1 MDTSLFRME
10 FLVLFTFCLVLDTL
24 VISILCSSSAGG
36 QLLSMPLLYLMVLFL
51 MWFSLLMD
59 PFEAFWVLGW
69 RKSVWAFGCKPETY
83 LPFWLWARRKKKT
96 KEGERSPTTV
106 EPGLGSYRMLHFS
119 RSWSCMRRL
128 QLLSFLSFTD
138 TQRCFIQKDNGG
150 FLLHFPRVA
159 IWNFFVLVQG
169 GHLSLIVIITYLTR
183 TIVFMST
190 IFF

>member
-1 MDTSLFRME
+1 
-10 FLVLFTFCLVLDTL
+10 
-24 VISILCSSSAGG
+24 
-36 QLLSMPLLYLMVLFL
+36 
-51 MWFSLLMD
+51 
-59 PFEAFWVLGW
+59 
-69 RKSVWAFGCKPETY
+69 
-83 LPFWLWARRKKKT
+83 
-96 KEGERSPTTV
+96 
-106 EPGLGSYRMLHFS
+106 
-119 RSWSCMRRL
+119 MRRL

-159 IWNFFVLVQG
+159 IWNFFVFVQG